1 MTPASIVMAAAL
13 AAWGAVAP
21 SVEPARSDVAPPAA
35 TALPATAA
43 PPAIQVPIIAK
54 APVDVRAAPALVA
67 APRARPE
74 PRPRLYRDW
83 RFWAIA
89 GGLLVAAVIVTIV
102 ETRTGSA
109 PYTGNAPP
117 YYIGFP

>member
-21 SVEPARSDVAPPAA
+21 SVEPAPSVVAPPAA

-43 PPAIQVPIIAK
+43 LPAIQVPIIAK
-54 APVDVRAAPALVA
+54 APVDVRAAPVRVA

-74 PRPRLYRDW
+74 PRSPLYKDW

-89 GGLLVAAVIVTIV
+89 GGIFAATVIFTIA
-102 ETRTGSA
+102 ETRPGPA

-117 YYIGFP
+117 YYVGFP

>member
-1 MTPASIVMAAAL
+1 MAAAL

-21 SVEPARSDVAPPAA
+21 SAEPAPSAVAPPSA
-35 TALPATAA
+35 TAMPAA
-43 PPAIQVPIIAK
+43 PAPPVIQAPIIVK

-74 PRPRLYRDW
+74 PQPPLYKRW

-89 GGLLVAAVIVTIV
+89 GGLLVATVIVTLV
-102 ETRTGSA
+102 ETRPGPA

-117 YYIGFP
+117 YYVGFP